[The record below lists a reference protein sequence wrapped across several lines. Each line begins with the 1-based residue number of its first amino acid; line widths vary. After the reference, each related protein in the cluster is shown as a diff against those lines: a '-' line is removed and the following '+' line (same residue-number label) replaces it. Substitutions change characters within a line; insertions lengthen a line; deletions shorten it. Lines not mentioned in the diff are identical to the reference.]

1 MYYAKE
7 DEGEIEIIGL
17 TIVNCSL
24 FLSLSLEKK
33 NKNLAILKRLTTS
46 RFDANNKRTI
56 NFSWLRS
63 LN

>member
-24 FLSLSLEKK
+24 FLSLSRKKK